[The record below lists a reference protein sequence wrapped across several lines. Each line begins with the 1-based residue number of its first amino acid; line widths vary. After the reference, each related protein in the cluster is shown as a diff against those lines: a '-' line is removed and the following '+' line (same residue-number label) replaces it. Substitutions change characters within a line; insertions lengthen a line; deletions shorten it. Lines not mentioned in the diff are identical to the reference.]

1 MNKKMKH
8 LIAAV
13 LILVFTLG
21 LSVSASAEE
30 AEPTDAVDTVEDNVF
45 GKIYT
50 EITEYAS
57 EILCAMT
64 FIGSLVL
71 AFAYRKGLLPIV
83 KGSLLTIGNAVGKM
97 KESVSENAQKGEEL
111 GKSIENGLEAA
122 KSVLDGLVSRIEE
135 LDAALTER
143 LAKESDE
150 VKEKEALRLVLL
162 SQIDML
168 SDIFMSSSIPQYRKD
183 AVGERIAK
191 MKEALGKDGSED

>member
-122 KSVLDGLVSRIEE
+122 KSVLDGLVNRIEE

>member
-1 MNKKMKH
+1 MKH

-30 AEPTDAVDTVEDNVF
+30 AEPTDAVGTVEDNVF

>member
-143 LAKESDE
+143 LAKESEE

>member
-1 MNKKMKH
+1 MKH

-122 KSVLDGLVSRIEE
+122 KSVLDGLVNRIEE